1 MNKSFTAAAVQLNST
16 GDIDANLK
24 QAAALIDE
32 AAGRKAD
39 IIALPECF
47 SFLGPE
53 PEKVE
58 RASEIQAR
66 SEAFLREQAAA
77 TGALLLGGGFA
88 VPEPS
93 GKTFNR
99 ALLTGPEGDVAVYDK
114 IHLFDVDL
122 PDQVLRES
130 DTVTPG
136 QEIVIAT
143 PPATGAIG
151 LSICY
156 DLRFP
161 ELYRELAARGAT
173 TIFIPAAFTAF
184 TGAHHWHLLIRARAV
199 ENTCFVVAPGQC
211 GTHFGK
217 RCSYGHS
224 LIVDPWGEVLAEA
237 GEDPEC
243 ILANIDPAKLEEV
256 RRRLPSLRHRR
267 LG

>member
-1 MNKSFTAAAVQLNST
+1 MSSKFKAAAVQLNST
-16 GDIDANLK
+16 ADIDGNLA
-24 QAAALIDE
+24 QAAELIRE
-32 AAGRKAD
+32 AAAHKPA

-58 RASEIQAR
+58 RAAEIQAR

-99 ALLTGPEGDVAVYDK
+99 ALLTGPEGDVIAYNK

-122 PDQVLRES
+122 PDQALRES

-136 QEIVIAT
+136 EEIVVTT
-143 PPATGAIG
+143 PASTGPIG

-161 ELYRELAARGAT
+161 ELYRELAARGALT
-173 TIFIPAAFTAF
+173 LFIPAAFTAF

-224 LIVDPWGEVLAEA
+224 LIVDPWGEILAEA
-237 GEDPEC
+237 GEEPEC
-243 ILANIDPAKLEEV
+243 IVAEIDPAKLEDV
-256 RRRLPSLRHRR
+256 RSRLPSLRHRR